1 MLLYDERDFRKSG
14 VPSSGFSLTPSG
26 DLIRMLFTH
35 DLPRDIRMRS
45 KRRGPRMNSRVPV
58 TIEWKGGGGP
68 LRFETGFTRVVNNY
82 GCLLV
87 SPREIGVRERV
98 RVTNLATRETANGV
112 VVWKGTQRSDGWD
125 LGIEL
130 LTADLNFWGVEL

>member
-1 MLLYDERDFRKSG
+1 MS
-14 VPSSGFSLTPSG
+14 
-26 DLIRMLFTH
+26 MLFAE
-35 DLPRDIRMRS
+35 DLPRNIRMRS

-58 TIEWKGGGGP
+58 TIEWKVNRGP
-68 LRFETGFTRVVNNY
+68 LRFEAGFTRVVNNY

-87 SPREIGVRERV
+87 SPREINVQERV
-98 RVTNLATRETANGV
+98 KVTNLATRQTANGV

-125 LGIEL
+125 LGVEL